1 MNYVVEQDCIR
12 IEDAD
17 TYEPKSILTSGQLF
31 RFGEKNSGNWWIAS
45 GENYAEIEKTGD
57 ASYVIHTTNPA
68 YFVEFFDLNT
78 DYGGIVERL
87 GNFAQI
93 KPAVEFGRGVR
104 LMRQPLCE
112 VIIGFIIS
120 ANNNIPRIRKS
131 IEAICENFGTK
142 CDWGYAFPTLE
153 QLQKVGECDFAKFG
167 CGYRSAYLVDTIR
180 TLANSQILDE
190 LASAGDTT
198 SARKCLL
205 SLKGVGQK
213 VADCILLFGLGRYD
227 VFPVDT
233 WIDKV
238 YREDFGGNLTNRKQ
252 ISDWFVQKFGADS
265 GYCQQYLFYY
275 KRKNIELK

>member
-1 MNYVVEQDCIR
+1 MDYVVEQDCIR
-12 IEDAD
+12 INNAD

-31 RFGEKNSGNWWIAS
+31 RFGEKNSGSWWVAS
-45 GENYAEIEKTGD
+45 GENYAEIERVEKT
-57 ASYVIHTTNPA
+57 SYVIHTTNPA

-78 DYGGIVERL
+78 DYGAVLKRL
-87 GNFAQI
+87 KNFAQL
-93 KPAVEFGRGVR
+93 KSAVEFGQGVR

-131 IEAICENFGTK
+131 ITAICENFGTK
-142 CDWGYAFPTLE
+142 NTWGYAFPTME
-153 QLQKVGECDFAKFG
+153 QLSRAKESDFLKFG
-167 CGYRSAYLVDTIR
+167 CGYRSAYLVDTIH
-180 TLANSQILDE
+180 TLANSQFLNE
-190 LASAGDTT
+190 LAVVSDTS
-198 SARKCLL
+198 SARKLLL
-205 SLKGVGQK
+205 SLKGVGPK

-233 WIDKV
+233 WIEKV
-238 YREDFGGNLTNRKQ
+238 YREDFGGSLTNRTQ
-252 ISDWFVQKFGADS
+252 IASWFVQQFGTDS